1 MDPITISD
9 LQVEGIT
16 KAEKTPKSYL
26 TFNAID
32 GSGNTLAKEQRMYDK
47 NQSVQNRL
55 DDIKIVQEHLAN
67 QRAII
72 GARTSSLERHLDLI
86 AERKIAI
93 EKDISD
99 ISDADLAELVTTP
112 LQSQITG
119 LQASQQAFVK
129 ISDLNLFQFIR

>member
-1 MDPITISD
+1 
-9 LQVEGIT
+9 
-16 KAEKTPKSYL
+16 
-26 TFNAID
+26 
-32 GSGNTLAKEQRMYDK
+32 MYDK

-86 AERKIAI
+86 AEREIAI

-99 ISDADLAELVTTP
+99 LSDADLAALVTQ

>member
-1 MDPITISD
+1 M
-9 LQVEGIT
+9 
-16 KAEKTPKSYL
+16 
-26 TFNAID
+26 
-32 GSGNTLAKEQRMYDK
+32 
-47 NQSVQNRL
+47 
-55 DDIKIVQEHLAN
+55 VQEHIAN

-86 AERKIAI
+86 SERKIAI

-99 ISDADLAELVTTP
+99 ISDADLAELVTQ

-129 ISDLNLFQFIR
+129 ISVCFFKIFFLHQNTSQVSIGTTKG